1 MTHDY
6 IPQRAMFIFAHPD
19 DIEFGS
25 AGTAAKWAKYG
36 SQITYVLITD
46 GNVGSHDATFDK
58 EKLAETRR
66 QEQNAAAQVAGVQQ
80 VIYLGY
86 HDGMLEPTLELR
98 QALVK
103 LIRQHKPN
111 VVVCGDPRSV
121 FPSDDYINHPDHR
134 AAAIA
139 AVEAVF
145 PACEMRLLYPE
156 FEAEG
161 IMPHKVNHVYIS
173 YAPDANVYV
182 DISETMPLKIE
193 ALRQHSSQFGDWDP
207 SEMVTNWSKETGKQV
222 GFTYA
227 EAYRRL
233 TLNPET

>member
-36 SQITYVLITD
+36 SEVTYVLITD

-66 QEQNAAAQVAGVQQ
+66 SEQNAAAQVAGVKQ

-98 QALVK
+98 RALVK

-161 IMPHKVNHVYIS
+161 ITPHKVNHVYIS

-222 GFTYA
+222 GFAYA

>member
-1 MTHDY
+1 
-6 IPQRAMFIFAHPD
+6 MFIFAHPD

-222 GFTYA
+222 GFAYA

>member
-19 DIEFGS
+19 DIEFS
-25 AGTAAKWAKYG
+25 AAGTAAKWAKYG
-36 SQITYVLITD
+36 SEVTYVLITD

-58 EKLAETRR
+58 AKLADTRR
-66 QEQNAAAQVAGVQQ
+66 QEQNAAAQVTGVKQ
-80 VIYLGY
+80 VVYMGY

-98 QALVK
+98 RGLVK
-103 LIRQHKPN
+103 LIRQYKPN

-156 FEAEG
+156 LESEG

-173 YAPDANVYV
+173 YAPDSNVYV
-182 DISETMPLKIE
+182 DISETMPVKIE

-222 GFTYA
+222 GFAYA
-227 EAYRRL
+227 EAFRRL

>member
-222 GFTYA
+222 GFAYA